1 LRQRRFQ
8 RFQGAAGENSAPPA
22 QKSTSG
28 APSLRVTGRG
38 TGDANGDECGLGGA
52 QPVRRAE
59 AIMNEFLSGNGAKV
73 YHLARFEHG
82 VVVAQLDESA
92 GDVARRMRDFHVGCV
107 VVIRGDRSVGILTDR
122 DLALR
127 VVAEGRDP
135 EKTKVSDIVTYE
147 ATTVSREAGIETA
160 VRLMRD
166 HGVRRLPIVTE
177 DGQVTGIVTADDL
190 VVLLTDELANVGMA
204 IKDNVDSGD
213 SR

>member
-1 LRQRRFQ
+1 M
-8 RFQGAAGENSAPPA
+8 ND
-22 QKSTSG
+22 
-28 APSLRVTGRG
+28 SLRSSGQG
-38 TGDANGDECGLGGA
+38 T
-52 QPVRRAE
+52 P
-59 AIMNEFLSGNGAKV
+59 V

-82 VVVAQLDESA
+82 VVVAQLSETA
-92 GDVARRMRDFHVGCV
+92 AVAACRLRDFKVGCV

-135 EKTKVSDIVTYE
+135 QKTLVSEIVTYD

-190 VVLLTDELANVGMA
+190 VVLLTDELAHVGIA
-204 IKDNVDSGD
+204 IRDNVDAGE